1 MSLCGQDLS
10 LEKLAWD
17 QNSAQGGQVLWLK
30 SCLNHHPSTAMLI
43 LNPSPDTSLCFAQF
57 YLMVNLLG
65 CPSPCHSLSTHL
77 NEPDQ
82 QIAKK
87 VITLA
92 ND

>member
-1 MSLCGQDLS
+1 MWTGFVTRKISLGPKFCSRWPGPVV
-10 LEKLAWD
+10 EIMR
-17 QNSAQGGQVLWLK
+17 K
-30 SCLNHHPSTAMLI
+30 SSPLHCRAHTEPCT
-43 LNPSPDTSLCFAQF
+43 SPDTSLCFAQF

-65 CPSPCHSLSTHL
+65 CPSPCHSLSTHR